1 MQRILRPR
9 NSSSGINC
17 NRRRQTALHLFPF
30 PFSLLKKPVSHNI
43 PSRPLATQ
51 ERSHIAI
58 VASLYNQEYVDG
70 MLDAVRDEINEI
82 APHCSM
88 AVYRVPGAFEVPVT
102 VEQVLLQSEPD
113 AVIALGLIIRGETE
127 HGDLV
132 AASVTDALQRIAVG
146 HAVPVIHE
154 VLLVDNDEQAIS
166 RCLGEEINRGTEAA
180 RVAVNMVSLFRK
192 MRHVNPA

>member
-1 MQRILRPR
+1 M
-9 NSSSGINC
+9 
-17 NRRRQTALHLFPF
+17 
-30 PFSLLKKPVSHNI
+30 SHNI

-82 APHCSM
+82 APHFSM

-132 AASVTDALQRIAVG
+132 AASVTDALQRIAVA
-146 HAVPVIHE
+146 HAVPVVHE
-154 VLLVDNDEQAIS
+154 VLLVDNDEQAIT

-192 MRHVNPA
+192 MRLVNPA

>member
-1 MQRILRPR
+1 M
-9 NSSSGINC
+9 
-17 NRRRQTALHLFPF
+17 
-30 PFSLLKKPVSHNI
+30 SHAI
-43 PSRPLATQ
+43 PSRPAATL

-58 VASLYNQEYVDG
+58 VASLYNQDYVDG
-70 MLDAVRDEINEI
+70 MLNAARDEIVEI
-82 APHCSM
+82 APHASI

-102 VEQVLLQSEPD
+102 VEQVLRLSQPD

-132 AASVTDALQRIAVG
+132 AAAVTDGLQRIAIT
-146 HAVPVIHE
+146 HATPVVHE
-154 VLLVDNDEQAIS
+154 VLLVDNDQQAIA

-192 MRHVNPA
+192 MNTLQTA

>member
-1 MQRILRPR
+1 M
-9 NSSSGINC
+9 
-17 NRRRQTALHLFPF
+17 
-30 PFSLLKKPVSHNI
+30 SHNI

-70 MLDAVRDEINEI
+70 MLDAVRDEIKEI
-82 APHCSM
+82 APHFSM

-132 AASVTDALQRIAVG
+132 AASVTDALQRIAVA
-146 HAVPVIHE
+146 HAVPVVHE
-154 VLLVDNDEQAIS
+154 VLLVDNDEQAIT

-180 RVAVNMVSLFRK
+180 RAAVRMLRALQTLRSPLPPS
-192 MRHVNPA
+192 HA